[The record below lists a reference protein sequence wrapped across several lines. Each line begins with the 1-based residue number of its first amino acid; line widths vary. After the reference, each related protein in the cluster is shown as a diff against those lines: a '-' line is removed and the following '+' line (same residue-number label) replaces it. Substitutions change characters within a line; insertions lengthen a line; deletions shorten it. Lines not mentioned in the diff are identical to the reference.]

1 VREDDWRPTCSIDAL
16 VERSAALSA
25 IRAFF
30 AQRHVLEVD
39 TPVLSRTTVTEPA
52 IESLYVVAGSE
63 RLYLQTSPEYQM
75 KRLIAAGAPSIVR
88 IGPVFR
94 AEESGRLHNPEFTMI
109 EWYRLGFDLAQLIGE
124 VEALVDL
131 VLGAGRYRHVT
142 YRQLLREGAGVDPY
156 AASELDLREALG
168 ALRVELSPSAG
179 LSRRDL
185 LDLLVTHAID
195 ATGEGRV
202 FVTDYPEDQA
212 ALARIVTDAEGHS
225 VAKRFELIVDGIEI
239 ANGYDE
245 LVDAEVLE
253 RRMAEDRVIRG
264 RAGREQPDIDG
275 RLLEAMRSGLPSC
288 SGVALGFDR
297 LLMLKLGVARIDA
310 AMPFGFSRA

>member
-1 VREDDWRPTCSIDAL
+1 VRDDDWRPTCSIDAL
-16 VERSAALSA
+16 MERAAALSA

-30 AQRHVLEVD
+30 AQRRVLEVD

-52 IESLYVVAGSE
+52 IESMYVVAGSH
-63 RLYLQTSPEYQM
+63 RVYLQTSPEYQM

-94 AEESGRLHNPEFTMI
+94 AEETGRLHNPEFTMI

-131 VLGAGRYRHVT
+131 VLGEGAYRHVT
-142 YRQLLREGAGVDPY
+142 YRQLLREGVGVDPY
-156 AASELDLREALG
+156 AASEPDLREALTR
-168 ALRVELSPSAG
+168 LRVELSPSAAVG
-179 LSRRDL
+179 RRDL

-195 ATGEGRV
+195 VIGAGRV
-202 FVTDYPEDQA
+202 FITDYPEDQA
-212 ALARIVTDAEGHS
+212 ALARIVTDAEGRS

-245 LVDAEVLE
+245 LVDADVLE
-253 RRMAEDRVIRG
+253 RRMAEDRVVRVHS
-264 RAGREQPDIDG
+264 GREQPDADG
-275 RLLEAMRSGLPSC
+275 RLLAAMRSGLPSC
-288 SGVALGFDR
+288 CGVALGFDR
-297 LLMLKLGVARIDA
+297 LLMLKLGVGRIEA
-310 AMPFGFSRA
+310 AMPFGFTRA

>member
-16 VERSAALSA
+16 VERSATLSA
-25 IRAFF
+25 IRMFF

-52 IESLYVVAGSE
+52 IESLYVLAGAD

-94 AEESGRLHNPEFTMI
+94 AEETGRLHNPEFTMI
-109 EWYRLGFDLAQLIGE
+109 EWYRLGFDLAQLIAE

-131 VLGAGRYRHVT
+131 VLGPGGYRHVT
-142 YRQLLREGAGVDPY
+142 YRQLLREGVGIDPY
-156 AASELDLREALG
+156 TASPLDLRAALG
-168 ALRVELSPSAG
+168 RLHVELSRNAG
-179 LSRRDL
+179 VGRRAL

-195 ATGEGRV
+195 AIGAGRV
-202 FVTDYPEDQA
+202 FITDYPEDQA
-212 ALARIVTDAEGHS
+212 ALARIVTDAEGRS

-253 RRMAEDRVIRG
+253 RRMSEDRVTRLQ
-264 RAGREQPDIDG
+264 AGREQPEVDG
-275 RLLEAMRSGLPSC
+275 RLLAAMRSGLPSC